1 MLGSVCWGGRTSVG
15 TGGSACAMP
24 AVRPEELLGVEP
36 PDLRKTKSPLPS
48 DALGEGYDKDESLS
62 VEAIEVERMR
72 I

>member
-1 MLGSVCWGGRTSVG
+1 
-15 TGGSACAMP
+15 MP